1 MTREEKIKALEEKL
15 WNEIAEEKVDLTKVL
30 NYSLEIN
37 SPQEFNHA
45 AMNLASFA
53 LLEEALF
60 CKCMFRSAASV
71 IDSDIKYIVD
81 EDTLDILLNKEHI
94 LIPIEEEY
102 DIHTDWSDEW
112 WQYNSISICEKIAYD
127 RKKREESENN

>member
-15 WNEIAEEKVDLTKVL
+15 WREIAEEKSELTKVL
-30 NYSLEIN
+30 NYALEIK

-60 CKCMFRSAASV
+60 CKCMFRSVTSV
-71 IDSDIKYIVD
+71 IDSNIRYVVD
-81 EDTLDILLNKEHI
+81 EETLDILLSKEYILTPIKGEYGVHI
-94 LIPIEEEY
+94 
-102 DIHTDWSDEW
+102 DWSDEW
-112 WQYNSISICEKIAYD
+112 WQYNSISICEKLAYD

>member
-15 WNEIAEEKVDLTKVL
+15 LNEIAEEKVDLTKVL
-30 NYSLEIN
+30 NYSLEVN
-37 SPQEFNHA
+37 SPQNFNHA
-45 AMNLASFA
+45 AMNLASFV
-53 LLEEALF
+53 LLEEAIS
-60 CKCMFRSAASV
+60 CKCMFRSVTSV
-71 IDSDIKYIVD
+71 IDSDVRYVVD
-81 EDTLDILLNKEHI
+81 EDTLDVLLDKIYILSSI
-94 LIPIEEEY
+94 REEY